1 MFNVPNCAEMRLNT
15 TFIQIRKSYSTLY
28 N

>member
-15 TFIQIRKSYSTLY
+15 TCIQIRKSYSTVY